1 MAGWWPSRRSPPVTG
16 LTARPSCSDT
26 TAWPPWRSRGRPHR
40 ARAWGR
46 QCSPWRRSPKSC
58 RRASATNGPASRC
71 SSSKRDR
78 RHRTCTRSRCSWSS
92 SASPRSTRAGRSR
105 SPSSSWFR
113 SAYWARPSPRR
124 SWACLTV
131 SISRW
136 RCSPRSGWA
145 PRTPFSSWN
154 LLASC
159 TKRAARRRGRGREA
173 ADAPDPDDLHGIP
186 PGRSS
191 ARARER
197 RGLGEPERDW
207 HRRDRRDVGLDFHR
221 PIPRANVLRG
231 GQPEIQPA
239 EARAR
244 AGHRAADMRK
254 HHVSLLVLMGAVAA
268 GCSLQPIYE
277 RPAAPVA
284 GAFPSGA
291 AYKSAQSGQAGAA
304 LPAAD
309 TGWRDFLTDPR
320 LQRLVEIA
328 LANNRDLRVAMLNV
342 AEVQAQ
348 YRIQR
353 AALAPQVSGFADGSH
368 SRTPGS
374 LSKSGTPLVTHAYE
388 TGVSAAWEVDLFG
401 RLRSLSD
408 AALEQYFATAYARQ
422 AAEILLVSQ
431 VADQYLTTLAFDE
444 QLAVTR
450 QTLATAQASYTIVK
464 LQFDTGTA
472 PELTLQ
478 QALSVVEQA
487 NANYAAQVRARAQ
500 AENGLV
506 LLIGEPLPADLP
518 PALPMGEQKILADI
532 PAGLPSDLLTRRPDI
547 LQAEAL
553 LRSENADIGAAR

>member
-1 MAGWWPSRRSPPVTG
+1 
-16 LTARPSCSDT
+16 
-26 TAWPPWRSRGRPHR
+26 
-40 ARAWGR
+40 
-46 QCSPWRRSPKSC
+46 
-58 RRASATNGPASRC
+58 
-71 SSSKRDR
+71 
-78 RHRTCTRSRCSWSS
+78 
-92 SASPRSTRAGRSR
+92 
-105 SPSSSWFR
+105 
-113 SAYWARPSPRR
+113 
-124 SWACLTV
+124 
-131 SISRW
+131 
-136 RCSPRSGWA
+136 
-145 PRTPFSSWN
+145 
-154 LLASC
+154 
-159 TKRAARRRGRGREA
+159 
-173 ADAPDPDDLHGIP
+173 
-186 PGRSS
+186 
-191 ARARER
+191 
-197 RGLGEPERDW
+197 
-207 HRRDRRDVGLDFHR
+207 
-221 PIPRANVLRG
+221 
-231 GQPEIQPA
+231 
-239 EARAR
+239 
-244 AGHRAADMRK
+244 MRK

-268 GCSLQPIYE
+268 GCSLQPTYE

-342 AEVQAQ
+342 AQVQAQ

-368 SRTPGS
+368 SGTPGDLTS
-374 LSKSGTPLVTHAYE
+374 TGRPLVAHQYE

-506 LLIGEPLPADLP
+506 LLIGELLPADLP

-532 PAGLPSDLLTRRPDI
+532 PAGLPSDLLERRPDI

-553 LRSENADIGAAR
+553 LRSENADIGAARAAFFPTISLTGTLGTASATLGGLFGGGSQAWAFLPSVSVPIFEGGALRANLDAAKIRKDIGIAQYEKAIQAAFREVADGLAARGTYDEQLAAQERYTATQQRSLELAQFRYRNGIDSYLNVLTAQTGLYVAQQTLVATRLQRLTSLVDLYRALGGGWIERTGGAPRPANDGVATAR